1 MPETFELVPTLAKRA
16 NEIDTER
23 VDSRL
28 YLFCRD
34 FILAT
39 DAEPVTGLDHDSL
52 QADNRA

>member
-16 NEIDTER
+16 NEMDTER

-39 DAEPVTGLDHDSL
+39 DAEPVTSFDHDSL